1 MTTAT
6 THTERIVSV
15 RDGAFEIEV
24 REGGDGPPLLYLHNM
39 MAEYGWFPFMERLS
53 EHYRV
58 IAPIFPGFRE
68 STGLQHIDDPVDTVV
83 YHNDLLD
90 ALGLD
95 SVVLMGHELGG
106 MFAAELAALS
116 PHRVEKLVLI
126 DAYGLWMEEHPVP
139 DYFATPRR
147 TLPSLMWHDHEVR
160 GRPGVQPS
168 DARPGDLDP
177 PHAGRRPRAG
187 RFLWQFPDRGLNK
200 RIHRIQSPTLVVWG
214 ESDGQI
220 PPEYGPAFNA
230 LIPGSQL
237 VTIAEAGNLPQLE
250 QVDAFMDAVLPFL
263 G

>member
-6 THTERIVSV
+6 SHTTRTVPV

-24 REGGDGPPLLYLHNM
+24 REGGEGPPLLYLHNM

-53 EHYRV
+53 ERYRV
-58 IAPIFPGFRE
+58 IAPIFPGFRD
-68 STGLQHIDDPVDTVV
+68 SSGLQHIDEPVDTVV

-126 DAYGLWMEEHPVP
+126 DAYGLWLEEHPCP

-147 TLPSLMWHDHEVR
+147 DLPGLMWHDSMSEVAQEYNPPTR
-160 GRPGVQPS
+160 
-168 DARPGDLDP
+168 DP
-177 PHAGRRPRAG
+177 EISIQRTRAQTSG
-187 RFLWQFPDRGLNK
+187 SRFIWQFPDRGLDK
-200 RIHRIQSPTLVVWG
+200 RIHRIQSPTLIVWG

-220 PPEYGPAFNA
+220 PPEYGSAFNA

-237 VTIAEAGNLPQLE
+237 VTIPEAGNLPQIE
-250 QVDAFMDAVLPFL
+250 QVDAFMDAVSGFL

>member
-39 MAEYGWFPFMERLS
+39 MAEYGWFPFMERLA
-53 EHYRV
+53 ENYHV
-58 IAPIFPGFRE
+58 IAPIFPGFRD
-68 STGLQHIDDPVDTVV
+68 SSGLQHIDEPVDTVV

-95 SVVLMGHELGG
+95 SVTLIGHELGG

-116 PHRVEKLVLI
+116 PHRVDKLVLI
-126 DAYGLWMEEHPVP
+126 DAYGLWIDEHPCP

-147 TLPSLMWHDHEVR
+147 TLPTLMWHDHMSEVAQEYNPPTR
-160 GRPGVQPS
+160 
-168 DARPGDLDP
+168 DP
-177 PHAGRRPRAG
+177 EISIQRTRAQTSG
-187 RFLWQFPDRGLNK
+187 SRFIWQFPDRGLEK
-200 RIHRIQSPTLVVWG
+200 RIHRIQSPTLIVWG

-220 PPEYGPAFNA
+220 PPEYGSAFNA

-237 VTIAEAGNLPQLE
+237 VTIPEAGNLPQIE
-250 QVDAFMDAVLPFL
+250 QVDAFMDAVSGFL